1 MAGIAGAVGAVVN
14 AQARGHDPPDLTSG
28 RRPMRRAILAALAAT
43 LAGLGSAVA
52 QTTEWR
58 FHNSYA
64 PTRIESQHVRELA
77 ADVRQRSQGR
87 LSLNVFEGNA
97 MNLRDADA
105 LRYMQTGT
113 PEMGFIWPPFLGRD
127 DAAMSSI
134 LVFGLIRNAAELNR
148 VMPALKESLTQGMNR
163 WNIQTV
169 GFMQLGLLDASIFCR
184 SPVRNLDELR
194 RVKLRV
200 GSREQVETFRALGV
214 AAQIVPQ
221 QELYTAMQTG
231 VVDCALYP
239 PRIVHTISLQEV
251 AKHAVST
258 GFAFPPTPYIVMAN
272 QARWRALSNEN
283 RQVLTEATAAM
294 EGRSARFDQD
304 AADDEAARERLR
316 GQGVTFHGTL
326 SEADQQALRTAAI
339 ATWGTLM
346 REAGGQGPAWR
357 QRIEQ
362 ALTGQ

>member
-1 MAGIAGAVGAVVN
+1 
-14 AQARGHDPPDLTSG
+14 
-28 RRPMRRAILAALAAT
+28 MRRLLLGAAAALFTAIGAA
-43 LAGLGSAVA
+43 SAQNV
-52 QTTEWR
+52 EWR

-77 ADVRQRSQGR
+77 ADLRARTQGR
-87 LSLNVFEGNA
+87 FVLNVFEGNA

-105 LRYMQTGT
+105 LRTMQGST
-113 PEMGFIWPPFLGRD
+113 PEMSFIWPPFLGRD

-148 VMPALKESLTQGMNR
+148 VMPAMQQSLNEGIRR
-163 WNIQTV
+163 WNIEPV

-184 SPVRNLDELR
+184 SPVRTLDELR

-221 QELYTAMQTG
+221 QELYSAMQTG

-239 PRIVHTISLQEV
+239 PRIVHTVSLQEV
-251 AKHAVST
+251 AKHAIST
-258 GFAFPPTPYIVMAN
+258 GFAFPPTPYIMMAN
-272 QARWRALSNEN
+272 QARYRALSAEN
-283 RQVLTEATAAM
+283 RTQLQQAVAAM
-294 EGRSARFDQD
+294 ETRSARFEQD

-316 GQGVTFHGTL
+316 GMGVTFHGTL
-326 SEADQQALRTAAI
+326 TEAEQQALRTAALG
-339 ATWGTLM
+339 TWDTLM

-357 QRIEQ
+357 ARIQ
-362 ALTGQ
+362 AALGGN

>member
-1 MAGIAGAVGAVVN
+1 MI
-14 AQARGHDPPDLTSG
+14 RPPEEN
-28 RRPMRRAILAALAAT
+28 RRQTMRRGILAALAAT
-43 LAGLGSAVA
+43 LLGLGTAAA

-64 PTRIESQHVRELA
+64 PTRIESQHVRDLA
-77 ADVRQRSQGR
+77 ADVRARSNGR
-87 LSLNVFEGNA
+87 FVLNVFEGNA

-134 LVFGLIRNAAELNR
+134 LVFGLIRNAEELNR
-148 VMPALKESLTQGMNR
+148 VMPALRESLAEGMRR
-163 WNIQTV
+163 WNIETV

-184 SPVRNLDELR
+184 TPVRNLEELR
-194 RVKLRV
+194 RLKLRV
-200 GSREQVETFRALGV
+200 GSREQVETFRALNV

-239 PRIVHTISLQEV
+239 PRIVHTVSLQEV

-272 QARWRALSNEN
+272 QARWRALSADN
-283 RQVLTEATAAM
+283 RSLLTAAVTAM
-294 EGRSARFDQD
+294 EGRSARFEQD
-304 AADDEAARERLR
+304 ATDDEAARERLR
-316 GQGVTFHGTL
+316 GQGVTFHGTF
-326 SEADQQALRTAAI
+326 SDADQTALRRAAI
-339 ATWGTLM
+339 ATWETLM
-346 REAGGQGPAWR
+346 REAGGQGPAWK
-357 QRIEQ
+357 QRIER

>member
-1 MAGIAGAVGAVVN
+1 MRKIILGA
-14 AQARGHDPPDLTSG
+14 
-28 RRPMRRAILAALAAT
+28 LAALLGA
-43 LAGLGSAVA
+43 GSAAA
-52 QTTEWR
+52 QNVEWR

-77 ADVRQRSQGR
+77 ADLRTRTNGR
-87 LSLNVFEGNA
+87 FTLNVFEGNA

-105 LRYMQTGT
+105 LRTMQTGT
-113 PEMGFIWPPFLGRD
+113 PEMSFIWSPFLGRD

-134 LVFGLIRNAAELNR
+134 LVFGLIRNEAELTR
-148 VMPALKESLTQGMNR
+148 IMPALQQSLNEGIRR
-163 WNIQTV
+163 WNIEPV

-184 SPVRNLDELR
+184 NPVRSLDELR

-221 QELYTAMQTG
+221 QELYSAMQTG

-239 PRIVHTISLQEV
+239 PRILHTVSLQEV
-251 AKHAVST
+251 AKHGIST
-258 GFAFPPTPYIVMAN
+258 GFAFPPTPYVMMAH
-272 QARWRALSNEN
+272 QARFRALSAEN
-283 RQVLTEATAAM
+283 RTHLTAAVSAM
-294 EGRSARFDQD
+294 EARSARFAQD

-326 SEADQQALRTAAI
+326 TEAEQMAIRTAAL
-339 ATWGTLM
+339 ATWDTLM

-357 QRIEQ
+357 TRIQ
-362 ALTGQ
+362 SALGAN

>member
-1 MAGIAGAVGAVVN
+1 MRNIILGA
-14 AQARGHDPPDLTSG
+14 
-28 RRPMRRAILAALAAT
+28 LAAL
-43 LAGLGSAVA
+43 LGVGSAVA
-52 QTTEWR
+52 QNVEWR

-77 ADVRQRSQGR
+77 ADLRTRTNGR
-87 LSLNVFEGNA
+87 FTLNVFEGNA

-105 LRYMQTGT
+105 LRTMQGGT
-113 PEMGFIWPPFLGRD
+113 PEMSFIWSPFLGRD

-134 LVFGLIRNAAELNR
+134 LVFGLIRNEAELTR
-148 VMPALKESLTQGMNR
+148 IMPALQQSLNEGVRR
-163 WNIQTV
+163 WSIEPV

-184 SPVRNLDELR
+184 SPVRTLDELR

-221 QELYTAMQTG
+221 QELYSAMQTG

-239 PRIVHTISLQEV
+239 PRILHTVSLQEV
-251 AKHAVST
+251 AKHGIST
-258 GFAFPPTPYIVMAN
+258 GFAFPPTPYVMMAH
-272 QARWRALSNEN
+272 QARFRALSAEN
-283 RQVLTEATAAM
+283 RAHLTEAVSAM
-294 EGRSARFDQD
+294 ETRSARFAQD
-304 AADDEAARERLR
+304 ATDDEAARERLR

-326 SEADQQALRTAAI
+326 TEAEQQAIRTAAL
-339 ATWGTLM
+339 ATWDTLM

-357 QRIEQ
+357 TRIQ
-362 ALTGQ
+362 GALGAN

>member
-1 MAGIAGAVGAVVN
+1 
-14 AQARGHDPPDLTSG
+14 
-28 RRPMRRAILAALAAT
+28 MRRTILGALAAT
-43 LAGLGSAVA
+43 LMGIGAAAA

-64 PTRIESQHVRELA
+64 PARVESQHVRELA
-77 ADVRQRSQGR
+77 ADVRTRSNGR
-87 LSLNVFEGNA
+87 MVLNVFEGNA

-148 VMPALKESLTQGMNR
+148 VMPALRESLTQGLQR
-163 WNIQTV
+163 WNVETV

-184 SPVRNLDELR
+184 NPVRNLDELR

-239 PRIVHTISLQEV
+239 PRIVGTISLQEV

-258 GFAFPPTPYIVMAN
+258 GFAFPPTPYIIMAN
-272 QARWRALSNEN
+272 QARWRALSADN
-283 RQVLTEATAAM
+283 RQVVTQATAAM
-294 EGRSARFDQD
+294 EQRSARFEQD
-304 AADDEAARERLR
+304 AADDEASRERLR
-316 GQGVTFHGTL
+316 GQGVTFHGTF

-339 ATWGTLM
+339 ATWETLM
-346 REAGGQGPAWR
+346 REAGGQGPAWK
-357 QRIEQ
+357 QRIER
-362 ALTGQ
+362 ALTAQ

>member
-1 MAGIAGAVGAVVN
+1 
-14 AQARGHDPPDLTSG
+14 
-28 RRPMRRAILAALAAT
+28 MRRAILTFLAAT
-43 LAGLGSAVA
+43 LAGLGAASA
-52 QTTEWR
+52 QTLEWR

-77 ADVRQRSQGR
+77 ADLRTRSQGR
-87 LSLNVFEGNA
+87 FVLNVFEGNA

-105 LRYMQTGT
+105 LRWMQTGT
-113 PEMGFIWPPFLGRD
+113 PEMGFIWSPFLGRD

-134 LVFGLIRNAAELNR
+134 LVFGLIRNAEELTR
-148 VMPALKESLTQGMNR
+148 VMPALRESLSEGLRR
-163 WNIQTV
+163 WNIEPV

-184 SPVRNLDELR
+184 NPVRSLEELR

-251 AKHAVST
+251 ARHAAST
-258 GFAFPPTPYIVMAN
+258 GFAFPPTPYAVMAH
-272 QARWRALSNEN
+272 QGRWRALSSEN
-283 RQVLTEATAAM
+283 RQVLTAAVAAM

-326 SEADQQALRTAAI
+326 SEADQAAIRSAAI
-339 ATWGTLM
+339 ATWETLM
-346 REAGGQGPAWR
+346 REAGGRGPAWKA
-357 QRIEQ
+357 RIQ
-362 ALTGQ
+362 AALGAQ

>member
-1 MAGIAGAVGAVVN
+1 
-14 AQARGHDPPDLTSG
+14 
-28 RRPMRRAILAALAAT
+28 
-43 LAGLGSAVA
+43 
-52 QTTEWR
+52 
-58 FHNSYA
+58 
-64 PTRIESQHVRELA
+64 VRT
-77 ADVRQRSQGR
+77 RSQGR
-87 LSLNVFEGNA
+87 FALNVFEGNA

-105 LRYMQTGT
+105 LRWMQAGT

-134 LVFGLIRNAAELNR
+134 LVFGLIRNAEELNR
-148 VMPALKESLTQGMNR
+148 AMPALRESLNEGVRR
-163 WNIQTV
+163 WQIEPV
-169 GFMQLGLLDASIFCR
+169 GFIQLGLLDASILCR

-258 GFAFPPTPYIVMAN
+258 GFAFPPTPYVVMAH
-272 QARWRALSNEN
+272 QARWRALPADT
-283 RQVLTEATAAM
+283 RRMLTEAVAAT
-294 EGRSARFDQD
+294 EQRSARFEQD

-316 GQGVTFHGTL
+316 AQGVTFHGTF
-326 SEADQQALRTAAI
+326 SEADQQALRRAALG
-339 ATWGTLM
+339 TWDTLM
-346 REAGGQGPAWR
+346 REAGGQGPAWKT
-357 QRIEQ
+357 RIQ
-362 ALTGQ
+362 SALGAQ

>member
-1 MAGIAGAVGAVVN
+1 
-14 AQARGHDPPDLTSG
+14 
-28 RRPMRRAILAALAAT
+28 MRRGVLAALAAAF
-43 LAGLGSAVA
+43 LGLGAAAQA

-77 ADVRQRSQGR
+77 ADVRARSQGR
-87 LSLNVFEGNA
+87 FTLNVFEGNA

-134 LVFGLIRNAAELNR
+134 LVFGLIRNAEELNR
-148 VMPALKESLTQGMNR
+148 VMPALRESLSEGLRR
-163 WNIQTV
+163 WQIEPV
-169 GFMQLGLLDASIFCR
+169 GYMQLGLLDASIFCR
-184 SPVRNLDELR
+184 TPVRNIEELR
-194 RVKLRV
+194 RLKLRV

-258 GFAFPPTPYIVMAN
+258 GFAFPPTPYIVMAH
-272 QARWRALSNEN
+272 QARWRSLSNDN
-283 RQVLTEATAAM
+283 RQMLTQAVAAM
-294 EGRSARFDQD
+294 ETRSARFDQD

-316 GQGVTFHGTL
+316 GQGVTFHGSF
-326 SEADQQALRTAAI
+326 SEADQTALRTAAI
-339 ATWGTLM
+339 ATWETLM
-346 REAGGQGPAWR
+346 REAGGQGPAWKA
-357 QRIEQ
+357 RIER
-362 ALTGQ
+362 ALTGR